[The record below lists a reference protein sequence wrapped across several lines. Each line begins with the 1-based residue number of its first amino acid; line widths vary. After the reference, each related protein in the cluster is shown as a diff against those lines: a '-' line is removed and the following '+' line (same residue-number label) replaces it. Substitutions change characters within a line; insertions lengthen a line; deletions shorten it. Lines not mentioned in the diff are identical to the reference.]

1 MLNRCRVYSSTQ
13 GSNPC
18 LTAIFL
24 LVFTKLLESPPL
36 SLGVGFIGVVVMPV
50 LQKFYYEKDCLLSKM
65 THLFFGFDEIVA
77 RSI

>member
-24 LVFTKLLESPPL
+24 LVFTKLLESPQL
-36 SLGVGFIGVVVMPV
+36 SSGVGFIGIKEGEPDLQGLVDSNIIVV
-50 LQKFYYEKDCLLSKM
+50 QNCSEELSQ
-65 THLFFGFDEIVA
+65 LA
-77 RSI
+77 PAP